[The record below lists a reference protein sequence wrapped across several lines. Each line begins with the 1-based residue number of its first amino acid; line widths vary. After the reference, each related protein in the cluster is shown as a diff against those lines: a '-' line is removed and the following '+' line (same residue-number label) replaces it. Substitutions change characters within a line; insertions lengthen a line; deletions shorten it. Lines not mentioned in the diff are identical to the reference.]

1 MDSQL
6 SHNQI
11 KNSNHN
17 KELIVISE
25 NLRTPENVG
34 MMIRV
39 AEAFGALKVITCG
52 NSHNLTNKKVL
63 RLARSCEKNILF
75 DSNKDIIEAISQL
88 RNDGYTLI
96 GLEITQNSL
105 PIQSF
110 DFKSLNKI
118 ALIIGSERQGI
129 SDSTIKQLDHTVHF
143 NLFGKNSS
151 VNVINALSIGL
162 YEITRL
168 D

>member
-1 MDSQL
+1 MDNQL
-6 SHNQI
+6 AHYQI
-11 KNSNHN
+11 KNSSHN
-17 KELIVISE
+17 KELIVISD

-39 AEAFGALKVITCG
+39 AEAFGAKKVITCG
-52 NSHNLTNKKVL
+52 DSPDLTNKKVL

-75 DSNKDIIEAISQL
+75 DSNKDILEAISQL
-88 RNDGYTLI
+88 KNDNYTLI
-96 GLEITQNSL
+96 GLEITKNSL

-110 DFKSLNKI
+110 DFKPLNKI
-118 ALIIGSERQGI
+118 ALVIGSERQGI
-129 SDSTIKQLDHTVHF
+129 SDSAIKQLNHTVHF

>member
-1 MDSQL
+1 MDNQL
-6 SHNQI
+6 SHHQVIN
-11 KNSNHN
+11 KAHN
-17 KELIVISE
+17 KELIVISD

-39 AEAFGALKVITCG
+39 AEAFGAKKVITCG
-52 NSHNLTNKKVL
+52 DSPDLTNKKVL

-75 DSNKDIIEAISQL
+75 DSNKDILEAISQL
-88 RNDGYTLI
+88 KNDNYTLI
-96 GLEITQNSL
+96 GLEITKNSL

-110 DFKSLNKI
+110 DFKPLNKI
-118 ALIIGSERQGI
+118 ALVIGSERQGI
-129 SDSTIKQLDHTVHF
+129 SDSAIKQLNHTVHF